1 MKAKALT
8 NAFLSCAVALALVA
22 SLGISTPAFAGTITC
37 GALCRIEVSIA
48 GGPPVDVPLS
58 VDEHGVGHLAGR
70 FSKTTDGVTLSL
82 DSATLSPDPAIIFAA
97 AATNLTGAPVLF
109 TFTFITPIALSG
121 TIDAASSIGYTLT
134 DGFPAGLGG
143 SPGVT
148 LSSGLGT
155 DPTHVLVANDVG
167 PTPPG
172 VIVNKGVDVG
182 PFLTDPPG
190 GIPGVCTPFTPGAAA
205 TSTCGPFSAA
215 NTFSGG
221 PFVLMTTTLS
231 FVLSPE
237 DSAGFSGS
245 VVEQPHSSVPEP
257 PTLLLMV
264 SGLLGLGL
272 GVGWRRYWLR
282 A

>member
-1 MKAKALT
+1 MKATALT
-8 NAFLSCAVALALVA
+8 NAFLSCAVALALVTI
-22 SLGISTPAFAGTITC
+22 LGISTPAFAGTITC
-37 GALCRIEVSIA
+37 GALCRIEVSI
-48 GGPPVDVPLS
+48 GGETPVDVPLS
-58 VDEHGVGHLAGR
+58 VDEHGVGHLAGP
-70 FSKTTDGVTLSL
+70 FSRTIGGVTLGL
-82 DSATLSPDPAIIFAA
+82 DSATLSADPAIIFAA

-109 TFTFITPIALSG
+109 TFVFTTPIALSG

-134 DGFPAGLGG
+134 DGSPAGLGG

-167 PTPPG
+167 VGG
-172 VIVNKGVDVG
+172 VTVNKGVDVG

-221 PFVLMTTTLS
+221 PFVFMTATLS
-231 FVLSPE
+231 FFLSPE

-257 PTLLLMV
+257 PTLLLVV